1 MAGPGG
7 NRRRPIGAKQALAA
21 MRSGSMKRVVAE
33 ITGHYGGA
41 LVLVF
46 LCILIAAVADVR
58 GTLFIRSLIDDYII
72 PMTQTADPDFGPLAK
87 ALTTMACIYLV
98 GALSGYT
105 YNRIMVYVSQGT
117 MRRIRRG
124 LFGHM
129 EKLPISYFDTHS
141 HGDIMSIYTND
152 TDTLRQFIG
161 MAFPQLMNSLTSIV
175 SVFVSM

>member
-87 ALTTMACIYLV
+87 ALITMACIYLV
-98 GALSGYT
+98 GALSGYA

-117 MRRIRRG
+117 MRRIRQG
-124 LFGHM
+124 LFEHM
-129 EKLPISYFDTHS
+129 EKLPIRT
-141 HGDIMSIYTND
+141 GT
-152 TDTLRQFIG
+152 
-161 MAFPQLMNSLTSIV
+161 SLKS
-175 SVFVSM
+175 SL